1 MKPEKTASVLIVDD
15 EFLIQEL
22 WALVVEDMGLD
33 VCGRAATA
41 DDAIQLARAH
51 RPAVVLMDMRLE
63 GEKDGVDAAVAI
75 RSATDSKVIF
85 VTGSHEEKT
94 ISRIR
99 TSQPAAILFKPV
111 SDRQIRL
118 VIEAA
123 LRE

>member
-1 MKPEKTASVLIVDD
+1 MEPIKKASVLIVDD

-22 WALVVEDMGLD
+22 WTIVVEDMGLD

-41 DDAIQLARAH
+41 DDAIELARRH
-51 RPAVVLMDMRLE
+51 RPSVVLMDMRLD

-75 RSATDSKVIF
+75 QSAMASKVIF

-94 ISRIR
+94 ILRIKTSR
-99 TSQPAAILFKPV
+99 PAAILFKPV
-111 SDRQIRL
+111 SDRQIRQ